1 MRDYGL
7 PRFAGDRPPVPTGG
21 LYEGRLDDD
30 GELVVLSNGAAI
42 SMFSF
47 TYDNE
52 APWDIEADGLGYS
65 LILIDPE
72 GNPNAPSHW
81 QASIPRGG
89 TPGEP
94 GGLEGEREGEG
105 GCESECECG
114 GGGGGEAGV
123 PVCLVISPTDAGPD
137 DEITVTAYD
146 EEGVKVD
153 LSEWTGGV
161 EMNFAGSG
169 EEGFMIFP
177 GDDEMVDGSVVIVLG
192 EGRFNH
198 NQWDF
203 FTWIQGT
210 DLNAWLPVAMPGFG
224 EGAIFDYVPDAIAAG
239 GTCED

>member
-1 MRDYGL
+1 VFELTEEMLSEDVTVWDFWGVLGDDETEVDFRI
-7 PRFAGDRPPVPTGG
+7 AGD
-21 LYEGRLDDD
+21 D
-30 GELVVLSNGAAI
+30 GPFDTVTEAI
-42 SMFSF
+42 
-47 TYDNE
+47 
-52 APWDIEADGLGYS
+52 AG
-65 LILIDPE
+65 
-72 GNPNAPSHW
+72 
-81 QASIPRGG
+81 GG
-89 TPGEP
+89 TCD
-94 GGLEGEREGEG
+94 L
-105 GCESECECG
+105 
-114 GGGGGEAGV
+114 GGGETGV

-203 FTWIQGT
+203 FTWIPGT

-239 GTCED
+239 GTCEGTLCVSPPAADIDGDCRVGMYELMALADAWLDPKDLSDLADLANNWLDCGLDPPEACW